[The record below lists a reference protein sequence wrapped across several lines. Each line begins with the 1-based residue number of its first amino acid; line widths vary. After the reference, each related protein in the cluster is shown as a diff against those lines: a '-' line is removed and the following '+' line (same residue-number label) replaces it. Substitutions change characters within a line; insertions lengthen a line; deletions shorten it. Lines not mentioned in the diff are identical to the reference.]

1 MQPDTTDEPADCDES
16 KSLFLGLLG
25 LSTKADNLS
34 STAFP
39 STLSRPRGVEHD
51 GNVGSDSSQFFKRC
65 GDEKTA
71 ILLFKDR
78 TLGLTGDN
86 KILTIPE
93 AITTSELD
101 NNFST

>member
-1 MQPDTTDEPADCDES
+1 MNKKAF
-16 KSLFLGLLG
+16 SLICSACQLKLII
-25 LSTKADNLS
+25 NLS
-34 STAFP
+34 STTFL

-51 GNVGSDSSQFFKRC
+51 GDVRPDSSQFFKCC

-86 KILTIPE
+86 KIIFIPE
-93 AITTSELD
+93 AITTRELD
-101 NNFST
+101 NNFLT